1 MERRKE
7 GGGKEMKVREEG
19 GQRWE
24 NRRKEKK
31 KIHNGKLKALSS
43 LESI

>member
-7 GGGKEMKVREEG
+7 GGGKEMKGREEG
-19 GQRWE
+19 GEIWE
-24 NRRKEKK
+24 DRRKEKK